1 MIEFD
6 RRCVETLSWVEGWVT
21 LMAPDWVF
29 GVFVGSVCGLVG
41 VLLGSDSGGLSKSSS
56 VDCTLRAAIAAML
69 AAEDVDS
76 WSTLEVGA
84 KNGYLRPSPSTTAH
98 AL

>member
-1 MIEFD
+1 
-6 RRCVETLSWVEGWVT
+6 
-21 LMAPDWVF
+21 
-29 GVFVGSVCGLVG
+29 
-41 VLLGSDSGGLSKSSS
+41 LSKSSS